1 MQVLFHMSRGI
12 NHLVHSYRLWVRPCP
27 CIRLSLWCICPEE
40 HSGTLIFLAGNMT
53 MSLGNTCHY
62 WQFQKVSI
70 ELLTNGSYN
79 HTFLCGWNCRP
90 EAVLWTSNK
99 TADQRQVYGHFS
111 VYRAIFS
118 TFFTKLLTM
127 AVLWTLFGVLRYLTC
142 GHVAKTADHGS
153 SMDSF
158 RPSSANCWPMAG
170 LWTLFGPLK
179 SCQQNC
185 WP

>member
-1 MQVLFHMSRGI
+1 MLLKLNVFCPLKIRSKLSFQCLQIFVLIHVFTVYF
-12 NHLVHSYRLWVRPCP
+12 N
-27 CIRLSLWCICPEE
+27 
-40 HSGTLIFLAGNMT
+40 T
-53 MSLGNTCHY
+53 LGNTCHY

-70 ELLTNGSYN
+70 ELPTNGSYN

>member
-1 MQVLFHMSRGI
+1 MTRTGK
-12 NHLVHSYRLWVRPCP
+12 LWR
-27 CIRLSLWCICPEE
+27 IREVSK
-40 HSGTLIFLAGNMT
+40 TIFLVLVFVTTTVLKLKQNVTGMAYSARAGFVVVINSI
-53 MSLGNTCHY
+53 SLGNTCHY
-62 WQFQKVSI
+62 WQFQTVSI

>member
-1 MQVLFHMSRGI
+1 M
-12 NHLVHSYRLWVRPCP
+12 
-27 CIRLSLWCICPEE
+27 
-40 HSGTLIFLAGNMT
+40 
-53 MSLGNTCHY
+53 
-62 WQFQKVSI
+62 SI
-70 ELLTNGSYN
+70 ELPTNGSYN

-99 TADQRQVYGHFS
+99 TADQRQVYGQFS

-127 AVLWTLFGVLRYLTC
+127 AVIWTLFGVVTNLTC
-142 GHVAKTADHGS
+142 GHVVKTADRGS
-153 SMDSF
+153 SMDTF
-158 RPSSANCWPMAG
+158 RSSSANCRPKAV

-185 WP
+185 WPWQFYGHFSVLQESVHKTADHGSSMDTSILKKCLLKKLLTMAVLWTDFSFRQF

>member
-1 MQVLFHMSRGI
+1 MQETKLGMVWETFTQKWYAWLFKRHISSFWFRKLGSSCSCYKST
-12 NHLVHSYRLWVRPCP
+12 HSQKQNL
-27 CIRLSLWCICPEE
+27 
-40 HSGTLIFLAGNMT
+40 F
-53 MSLGNTCHY
+53 SLGNTCHY